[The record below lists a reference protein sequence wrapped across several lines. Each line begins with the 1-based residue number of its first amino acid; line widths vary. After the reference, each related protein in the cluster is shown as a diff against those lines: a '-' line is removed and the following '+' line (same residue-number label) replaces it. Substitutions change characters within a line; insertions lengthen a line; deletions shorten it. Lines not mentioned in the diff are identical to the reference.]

1 MEGIVSLLDA
11 AHDRQVRA
19 LCAELAEALGLGPE
33 ALPPFPHFSYQ
44 IAPRYAP
51 AGVAEALGAVAQ
63 AQPPLTVTTAGVAV
77 FPGAAPVVY
86 VPLVRTAALTA
97 LHAQVWAALRP
108 LAVDPPA
115 YYHPD
120 QWVPHITLVQ
130 AGVDAAGAAEAVR
143 RLNAH
148 GLYWTMPIE
157 TLCFAATEGAAG
169 VVRHRFALGEGSR
182 Q

>member
-1 MEGIVSLLDA
+1 MEGIVSLLDG
-11 AHDRQVRA
+11 AHDRQVRE

-44 IAPRYAP
+44 IAPRYEA
-51 AGVAEALGAVAQ
+51 AEVAAVLGALAR

-86 VPLVRTAALTA
+86 LPLVRTAALSA
-97 LHAQVWAALRP
+97 LHARVWAALHP
-108 LAVDPPA
+108 LAVDLPA

-130 AGVDAAGAAEAVR
+130 AGLDAAGAAEAVR

-148 GLYWTMPIE
+148 ALYWTIPVE
-157 TLCFAATEGAAG
+157 TLCFAATAGEGQAE
-169 VVRHRFALGEGSR
+169 VVRHRFVLGA
-182 Q
+182 